1 MTGNQKAVI
10 AQRKKARF
18 IAVQALYQW
27 LIAETPLNELLAQS
41 RMDNV
46 KKSGDWSFFDLLV
59 GGVVRGVSSLDD
71 TFREHL
77 DRPFDQISPI
87 EKSILRLGTYELWH
101 CPEVPYV
108 VVLNEYI
115 DLAKMFGATDGHK
128 YVNSILHAVACQS
141 REAEIAAYEAS
152 RISQ

>member
-1 MTGNQKAVI
+1 MSGNHKAVI

-46 KKSGDWSFFDLLV
+46 KKAGDWSFFDTLV
-59 GGVVRGVSSLDD
+59 AGVVRSSDALDE
-71 TFREHL
+71 RYVKSL

-87 EKSILRLGTYELWH
+87 EKSIIRLGVFELLN
-101 CPEVPYV
+101 CPETPYV
-108 VVLNEYI
+108 VVVNEYVE
-115 DLAKMFGATDGHK
+115 LAKMFGATDSYK
-128 YVNSILHAVACQS
+128 YVNSILHAVGTET
-141 REAEIAAYEAS
+141 RELEIAAYEA
-152 RISQ
+152 QKGTQ